1 MKTIRKFIVVAA
13 ACTASLGILGMT
25 APAHA
30 DVSWGTTKVGTRI
43 LK

>member
-13 ACTASLGILGMT
+13 ACTASLGLLGIT

-30 DVSWGTTKVGTRI
+30 DASWGTTKVGTR
-43 LK
+43 LAK